1 MEEVAT
7 GEIIVNVAEWLLEAW
22 NWISD
27 QFVNTSNSVIGLLP
41 DSPFRLLSYTPI
53 EPYLSVMNYFIPF
66 DFMLSTLEAWCIAI
80 AVWYSYKSMLKWS
93 NAVE

>member
-1 MEEVAT
+1 METETV
-7 GEIIVNVAEWLLEAW
+7 VNIAEWLLEAW
-22 NWISD
+22 NWFSQ
-27 QFVNTSNSVIGLLP
+27 QFVNTADFVLDLFP

-66 DFMLSTLEAWCIAI
+66 DFMLSTLEAWCICIAI
-80 AVWYSYKSMLKWS
+80 YYSYKSVLRWS

>member
-1 MEEVAT
+1 MEETVT
-7 GEIIVNVAEWLLEAW
+7 TIVNLAEWILEGW
-22 NWISD
+22 NWFSD
-27 QFVNTSNSVIGLLP
+27 QLANTSAFVIDLLP

-66 DFMLSTLEAWCIAI
+66 DFILSTASAWCICI
-80 AVWYSYKSMLKWS
+80 VIVYSYKSVLRWA